1 MNPRSISFWLFSAV
15 IVAVFAAPFLVRGD
29 QSERVQQE
37 ANARQI
43 ALLSESQRARLR
55 QNESRYRLS
64 SPQQQAA
71 FHSLHQ
77 ALEKDRQ
84 SGSGELN
91 DVLQAYHDWRIS
103 LEHYQREQLDNA
115 TTPEARIALMKEF
128 VRAPPESP
136 GRPGSRRLGP
146 GIGPRLNEA
155 SLEKVMQAIETEA
168 SARLSKEQQ
177 EELTRLKGFN
187 RSIKLLQFLKEANGV
202 NPKPLLVEPPVEF
215 KAVAENIGTYV
226 DDELLVQMIQGA
238 TSGSADRPNGLI
250 DRSRPPEMR
259 LAELIGFTLL
269 RESVRLRRAEQQ
281 KVELSS
287 LQTFL
292 ETLPSNRQF
301 ELLALEAPDFQSE
314 LKNLY
319 LQSTGQ
325 NVTPGFQDLND
336 LFGYRFGRGGP
347 GGMRG
352 PPGIGDGPGGGPGG
366 FRDNRGRGR
375 GNDDRRMEPG
385 PPPPRGEFGPP
396 GRPFED
402 GPQGRPPS
410 PPARELNR

>member
-1 MNPRSISFWLFSAV
+1 MNPRSISFWLFSSM
-15 IVAVFAAPFLVRGD
+15 IVAVLTAPFLVQGD
-29 QSERVQQE
+29 QSAREQQR
-37 ANARQI
+37 ANAQQI

-71 FHSLHQ
+71 FHSLHE
-77 ALEKDRQ
+77 AIEKDRQ
-84 SGSGELN
+84 SGNGELN

-115 TTPEARIALMKEF
+115 TTPEARIELMKEF
-128 VRAPPESP
+128 VRARPDTP
-136 GRPGSRRLGP
+136 GRTGSRRSWFSV
-146 GIGPRLNEA
+146 GPRLSEA
-155 SLEKVMQAIETEA
+155 SLAKVMQAIESESA
-168 SARLSKEQQ
+168 ARLSKEQQ
-177 EELTRLKGFN
+177 AELSSLQGFA
-187 RSIKLLQFLKEANGV
+187 RYIRLLQFLKEANGV
-202 NPKPLLVEPPVEF
+202 NAKPLLVEPPIEF
-215 KAVAENIGTYV
+215 QVVAANIGNYV
-226 DDELLVQMIQGA
+226 DDENLVQLIQGA
-238 TSGSADRPNGLI
+238 TSGPADRPNSSF
-250 DRSRPPEMR
+250 DRSRPPEFR

-325 NVTPGFQDLND
+325 KVTPGFQDLND

-352 PPGIGDGPGGGPGG
+352 PPGMGDGPGGGPGG
-366 FRDNRGRGR
+366 FRENRGRGR

-385 PPPPRGEFGPP
+385 PPPPRGEFAPP
-396 GRPFED
+396 GRPFD
-402 GPQGRPPS
+402 NGPRGLPPS